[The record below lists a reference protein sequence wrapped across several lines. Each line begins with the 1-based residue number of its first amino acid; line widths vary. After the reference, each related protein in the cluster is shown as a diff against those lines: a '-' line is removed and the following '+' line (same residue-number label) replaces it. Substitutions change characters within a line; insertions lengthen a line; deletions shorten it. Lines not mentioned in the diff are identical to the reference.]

1 MKSKNRTISKP
12 VAPPKVVTNDAE
24 NLSARNISF
33 VVQGQIQPETYTF
46 LQALRRNFPEAELVL
61 STWRGKYDPCFR
73 RITDKMIY
81 CKDPGA
87 VVCSYCREVAQW
99 NNLNRQL
106 VTTMAGLNAASRPFV
121 AKVRTDFTLENSTL
135 LSFWNRYP
143 KRQSDAL
150 LFRHRIIVP
159 SLYSRVY
166 SDQPTALPVPFHP
179 SDMFAFGRKDD
190 MRRFFGSCPLLTEK
204 ELGNWLPRYPNRVPY
219 PFCQWRWAPEQAI
232 FYYAA
237 KSKFPGLRFDDWT
250 SFNKEILTVSKK
262 LLMNNFIFVN
272 PCQIGLFSYKHRDAL
287 RGANLHGDWPGL
299 ITNSFFEDW
308 YKASLDSDL
317 VVHSKNKGTAA
328 ERYELHKER
337 MLYPLKKMLRS
348 LGWFAEPFACLWYG
362 AKNIYKR

>member
-1 MKSKNRTISKP
+1 MKSKNRSISKP

-87 VVCSYCREVAQW
+87 VVCSYYREVVQW

-190 MRRFFGSCPLLTEK
+190 MRRFFLSSADGK
-204 ELGNWLPRYPNRVPY
+204 GIGEL
-219 PFCQWRWAPEQAI
+219 
-232 FYYAA
+232 AA
-237 KSKFPGLRFDDWT
+237 ALSQP
-250 SFNKEILTVSKK
+250 SAVSV
-262 LLMNNFIFVN
+262 LSMAL
-272 PCQIGLFSYKHRDAL
+272 DARAGHFLL
-287 RGANLHGDWPGL
+287 RGE
-299 ITNSFFEDW
+299 IEIS
-308 YKASLDSDL
+308 
-317 VVHSKNKGTAA
+317 
-328 ERYELHKER
+328 
-337 MLYPLKKMLRS
+337 RS
-348 LGWFAEPFACLWYG
+348 A
-362 AKNIYKR
+362 I

>member
-87 VVCSYCREVAQW
+87 VVCSYYREVAQW

-159 SLYSRVY
+159 SLIFPRVFRSADGPSR
-166 SDQPTALPVPFHP
+166 TFP
-179 SDMFAFGRKDD
+179 SVGHVR
-190 MRRFFGSCPLLTEK
+190 L
-204 ELGNWLPRYPNRVPY
+204 
-219 PFCQWRWAPEQAI
+219 WA
-232 FYYAA
+232 
-237 KSKFPGLRFDDWT
+237 
-250 SFNKEILTVSKK
+250 
-262 LLMNNFIFVN
+262 
-272 PCQIGLFSYKHRDAL
+272 
-287 RGANLHGDWPGL
+287 
-299 ITNSFFEDW
+299 
-308 YKASLDSDL
+308 
-317 VVHSKNKGTAA
+317 
-328 ERYELHKER
+328 
-337 MLYPLKKMLRS
+337 
-348 LGWFAEPFACLWYG
+348 
-362 AKNIYKR
+362 

>member
-87 VVCSYCREVAQW
+87 VVCSYYREVAQW

-166 SDQPTALPVPFHP
+166 SDQPTALPVPFHGC
-179 SDMFAFGRKDD
+179 FIR
-190 MRRFFGSCPLLTEK
+190 
-204 ELGNWLPRYPNRVPY
+204 
-219 PFCQWRWAPEQAI
+219 
-232 FYYAA
+232 
-237 KSKFPGLRFDDWT
+237 
-250 SFNKEILTVSKK
+250 SKK
-262 LLMNNFIFVN
+262 CFVLWGGLPSRLRAYGMAQRIFTSANGKKFGFGWKEMN
-272 PCQIGLFSYKHRDAL
+272 
-287 RGANLHGDWPGL
+287 
-299 ITNSFFEDW
+299 
-308 YKASLDSDL
+308 SL
-317 VVHSKNKGTAA
+317 
-328 ERYELHKER
+328 
-337 MLYPLKKMLRS
+337 LKKATR
-348 LGWFAEPFACLWYG
+348 
-362 AKNIYKR
+362 